1 MKSTGLVFVCAGLA
15 SLALPCHAESVDSAP
30 RYEWTCVTPNAQ
42 FAPRDGAGALVH
54 RGAMWLIGGWN
65 PHDRI
70 HFPKT
75 CTNDVWRS
83 TDGETWTLVKPNTYG
98 TESFDAERDW
108 EGRHTAGYV
117 VFQDKMWIIGGDPI
131 QGHYQN
137 DVWHSEDGVTW
148 THVNKG
154 YELPWGPRVLHYTVA
169 FDGKIWVMGG
179 QTLPQFAPAD
189 EAFYDDIWCTSDGIH
204 WVRVEPEGPH
214 WSPRGMIG
222 GNVVHGNRMWLLG
235 GGTYDTPGRP
245 ARAFYND
252 VWSSADGVHWTRHL
266 EHAPWHPRQYH
277 DVAAFDGRMWVLE
290 GWNQENRNDVWHSG
304 DGVEWHEVPDTPW
317 AVRHASSIFAYDGA
331 LWVVTG
337 NNMQSD
343 VWKLERAPSAMMR
356 K

>member
-1 MKSTGLVFVCAGLA
+1 MKAAICALVLA
-15 SLALPCHAESVDSAP
+15 WLTLAAMPCHADSGTPPP
-30 RYEWTCVTPNAQ
+30 RYEWTCVTPSAQ

-65 PHDRI
+65 PRDKT

-83 TDGETWTLVKPNTYG
+83 TDGETWTPVKPNTYG
-98 TESFDAERDW
+98 TESFDPETDW

-137 DVWHSEDGVTW
+137 DVWNSEDGITW
-148 THVNKG
+148 THVNRG
-154 YELPWGPRVLHYTVA
+154 HELPWAPRVLHYTLA
-169 FDGKIWVMGG
+169 FDGRIWVMGG
-179 QTLPQFAPAD
+179 QTLPQFAPAE
-189 EAFYDDIWCTSDGIH
+189 EAFYDDIWSTTDGVH
-204 WVRVEPEGPH
+204 WTRVEPEGPH

-222 GNVVHGNRMWLLG
+222 GNVVLGNRMWLLG
-235 GGTYDTPGRP
+235 GGTYDTPERP
-245 ARAFYND
+245 ERTFYND
-252 VWSSADGVHWTRHL
+252 VWSSPDGVRWTRPL

-277 DVAAFDGRMWVLE
+277 DVASFDGRMWVLE
-290 GWNQENRNDVWHSG
+290 GWNQENRNDVWHSA
-304 DGVEWHEVPDTPW
+304 DGAEWHEVPDTPW
-317 AVRHASSIFAYDGA
+317 AIRHASSIFVYDGA

-343 VWKLERAPSAMMR
+343 VWKLER